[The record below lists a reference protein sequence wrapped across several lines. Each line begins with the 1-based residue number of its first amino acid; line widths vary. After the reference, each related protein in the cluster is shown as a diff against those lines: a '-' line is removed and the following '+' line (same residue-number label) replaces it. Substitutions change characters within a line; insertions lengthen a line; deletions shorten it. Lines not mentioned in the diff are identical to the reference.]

1 MIVQSCSN
9 LTLNCKNKLRGLH
22 LDNRPGQ
29 KGIVHKGD
37 TTQARADKWFAGVAQ
52 IDRAID

>member
-9 LTLNCKNKLRGLH
+9 LTPNCKNKLRGLH
-22 LDNRPGQ
+22 LDNRHGQ

-37 TTQARADKWFAGVAQ
+37 TTQTRADKWFAGVAQ
-52 IDRAID
+52 VDRAID